1 MNAPLNV
8 NTQGN
13 QPTQLAV
20 TENWQHQSSAT
31 YINTHADCFE
41 LAQNLLQ
48 KGTFN
53 NVLRLMTYELVCSA
67 LLTVAQARDA
77 KGQNWAQV
85 VQFYDRDGKL
95 HELVIPRASLA
106 GRFIKE
112 LENRGLVIYNR
123 KLLKEFLT
131 VARHPD
137 RALLVDKTGWN
148 GDVFVLPNNM
158 VFGPS
163 TEPVILQN
171 ANNSLLSVY
180 QVSGSLEDW
189 QLNVATPCAGNS
201 RLMFV
206 LAAAF
211 AGPFIRLLGMGN
223 VGFHLMGKT
232 SQGKSTVLKIGGSA
246 WGTADFIRSWHLTS
260 NALEGVATAHN
271 DTLLCIDEIGQGD
284 ARKTGDSIYYLGNG
298 SGKGRS
304 RSNGSVSD
312 LTTYR
317 GVYVSTGEISLAE
330 HMISAGKQVHGGQQA
345 RLPDIPIDAQSG
357 MGIFETIHDA
367 ATPAEFAKRMVDNT
381 SRYHGS
387 AGVALLER
395 LSDPVER
402 QYALTIINKIKGAFV
417 HSNVPQD
424 SGGQI
429 YRVAN
434 NFGFLAGVGEY
445 CINSGILPFNEGDLL
460 AAVTTCYNAYIDA
473 LGMDE
478 VSEAD
483 MVISQVRANLMG
495 IHGSLTLMDQINQT
509 TDMGQITGVIRS
521 SGDGP
526 VEFLFRPDVYRDE
539 ICAGQN
545 SQIVTDILKREGYL
559 KVDTKGASPT
569 NHRIPGHPAAMRFY
583 VIKAAILRD
592 EQGEGGQQEA
602 A

>member
-1 MNAPLNV
+1 MNAPLNA

-13 QPTQLAV
+13 QPTQLVV
-20 TENWQHQSSAT
+20 TENRQHQSSDT
-31 YINTHADCFE
+31 FINTHADCFE
-41 LAQNLLQ
+41 LANNHLQ
-48 KGTFN
+48 KGTYS
-53 NVLRLMTYELVCSA
+53 NVMRIMTYELVCAA

-77 KGQNWAQV
+77 NGQNWAQV
-85 VQFYDRDGKL
+85 VRFYDRDGKL
-95 HELVIPRASLA
+95 HELVISRASLT

-112 LENRGLVIYNR
+112 LESRGLVIYNR

-131 VARHPD
+131 IARHPN
-137 RALLVDKTGWN
+137 RVLLVDKTGWN
-148 GDVFVLPNNM
+148 GDVFVLPNDM
-158 VFGPS
+158 VFGAS

-171 ANNSLLSVY
+171 ANYSLLSVY
-180 QVSGSLEDW
+180 QVSGTLDEW
-189 QLNVATPCAGNS
+189 QINVATPCAGNS
-201 RLMFV
+201 RLMFI

-211 AGPFIRLLGMGN
+211 AGPFIRLMGMGN

-232 SQGKSTVLKIGGSA
+232 SQGKSTMLKVGGSA
-246 WGTADFIRSWHLTS
+246 WGNANFIRSWHLTS

-284 ARKTGDSIYYLGNG
+284 ANKTGDIVYTLGNG
-298 SGKGRS
+298 RFKARS

-312 LTTYR
+312 LVTYR

-330 HMISAGKQVHGGQQA
+330 HMKSAGKRVHGGQQA
-345 RLPDIPIDAQSG
+345 RMPDIPIDAQSG

-367 ATPAEFAKRMVDNT
+367 ATPADFAKRLLDNT
-381 SRYHGS
+381 SRCHGS
-387 AGVALLER
+387 AGVALLEH
-395 LSDPVER
+395 LANPVER
-402 QYALTIINKIKGAFV
+402 QDALNIVNDIKGAFV
-417 HSNVPQD
+417 LRNVAHG

-429 YRVAN
+429 YRVAD

-445 CINSGILPFNEGDLL
+445 CINSGILPFNAGDLL

-473 LGMDE
+473 RGMDE

-483 MVISQVRANLMG
+483 VVVPQVRANLMG
-495 IHGSLTLMDQINQT
+495 IHGSLTPMDQINQS
-509 TDMGQITGVIRS
+509 TDMGQITGLVRS

-526 VEFLFRPDVYRDE
+526 VEYLFRPDVYRDV

-545 SQIVTDILKREGYL
+545 SQMVTDILKQEGFL

-569 NHRIPGHPAAMRFY
+569 NHRIPGHPAMRFY